1 MARQGQE
8 HDSKAGMTKSA
19 SGKGGSAAR
28 LARTEAAASPAL
40 KLLPLRME

>member
-1 MARQGQE
+1 MRERVRVGGEERMARQGQE

-28 LARTEAAASPAL
+28 LA
-40 KLLPLRME
+40 